1 MKLVS
6 KNLPKCEHCAI
17 RTSAL
22 FGELETQQLDKAR
35 QLRSSQIH
43 FDAGEYLYHE
53 GDTSEKAFTV
63 FDGWV
68 SLFKNLENGDR
79 QILRFALPGDFLC
92 YKTGKNKVLDHS
104 AIAVSNVTVCA
115 FPIDRFHH
123 TIAELPDLAFAI
135 SSITEMVT
143 ERCHTSLT
151 SIASHPAEA
160 KVSYLLLSLFIR
172 EQSLLKNTRNR
183 SFGKNDYNCIPFP
196 ITQEDVA
203 DALGL
208 TAIHVNRVFQSLR
221 KQKLIECKNKCLT
234 VLDQEALAKVAKV
247 NLDDLKRLMVGI

>member
-1 MKLVS
+1 MKS
-6 KNLPKCEHCAI
+6 ITKNLPKCENCAI

-35 QLRSSQIH
+35 KLRSSQVY

-53 GDTSEKAFTV
+53 GETSEKAFTV
-63 FDGWV
+63 FNGWV
-68 SLFKNLENGDR
+68 ALFKNLENGDR

-92 YKTGKNKVLDHS
+92 YKTGKNKILDHS
-104 AIAVSNVTVCA
+104 AVAVSNVTLCA
-115 FPIDRFHH
+115 FPIERFHN

-143 ERCHTSLT
+143 ERCHSALT
-151 SIASHPAEA
+151 SIASYPAET
-160 KVSYLLLSLFIR
+160 KVAYLLLSLFIR
-172 EQSLLKNTRNR
+172 EQSLLKAAHNR
-183 SFGKNDYNCIPFP
+183 SLGNTDYNCIPFP

-221 KQKLIECKNKCLT
+221 KKKLIECKNKCLT
-234 VLDQEALAKVAKV
+234 VFDDKALAKVAKV
-247 NLDDLKRLMVGI
+247 HLSDLKRLMVGI

>member
-1 MKLVS
+1 MKSVS
-6 KNLPKCEHCAI
+6 QNLPKCENCAI
-17 RTSAL
+17 RASAL

-35 QLRSSQIH
+35 KLRSSQIH
-43 FDAGEYLYHE
+43 FSAGEYLYHE
-53 GDTSEKAFTV
+53 GDVSDKAFTV

-68 SLFKNLENGDR
+68 TLFKNLENGDR

-92 YKTGKNKVLDHS
+92 YKIGRNKILDHS
-104 AIAVSNVTVCA
+104 AIAISNVTLCA
-115 FPIDRFHH
+115 FPIDRFRE
-123 TIAELPDLAFAI
+123 TIADLPELSFAI
-135 SSITEMVT
+135 SSISEMVT
-143 ERCHTSLT
+143 ERCHTALT

-172 EQSLLKNTRNR
+172 EQSLLKITHNR
-183 SFGKNDYNCIPFP
+183 SFNDDEYNCIPFP

-221 KQKLIECKNKCLT
+221 KQKLIECKNKCLRIA
-234 VLDQEALAKVAKV
+234 DQEALAYVAKV
-247 NLDDLKRLMVGI
+247 NLTDLKRLMIGI